1 MANDKSLIKPEQ
13 NPAPIQP
20 YMAEADAGYGY
31 DFQPPSSG
39 GEVSQKKQFLRFFSI
54 LRKHWRLIIGTVV
67 VITSFVILYEA
78 QRPDYYQAVA
88 RIQVNNETNP
98 AVSSGQGSSI
108 ILSQGNDP
116 AYFTT
121 QLRILEGTGLL
132 RRVTKAVDLEHND
145 AFAHPNRGKK
155 LNALQNVLKMFGL
168 YEPAQSEVPDA
179 DTQQANNLELTR
191 EALTDL
197 DKEAEKLAPFVS
209 AVKRGLNVMPVK
221 DTRTANKE
229 TRLIEV
235 GFTHGEPSIAAKV
248 ANAIA
253 DSYVLQNLERKVETN
268 ATASEFLQKRVAELQ
283 SQIRESEERLINY
296 SRDNQIISLDPSQN
310 TVVQRLGDLN
320 NKLGAAEN
328 DRISAEAALRAATQN
343 PMAGTAAA
351 NADPRTAGLQ
361 SQLTTLRQQLAQLKT
376 EYTDAWP
383 EVQRVQR
390 QITLIENEL
399 QANQRRAKDTQTSQ
413 LEQRYREAAA
423 KERVL
428 RIDFEAQRSAV
439 LTQNQAA
446 INYRIIQQ
454 EIDTNRTLLADLL
467 QKSKETEVI
476 LNGTPNNVLVAD
488 RALVPRSPS
497 GPQRTKEVMIA
508 FVISILLGVG
518 LAFLVNWLDDTIR
531 VFDDVEAKLGTPVI
545 GMIPGIHQGMI
556 KRLMESRRQLNG
568 DGGGRGSAIVPNDF
582 DQPVVREA
590 FNQVRTSLLLST
602 NGSGPKT
609 VLVTSGQPSEGKT
622 LTSLNL
628 AKCLS
633 EMGGKVLL
641 IDADLRCPKMHL
653 INGYDNSKGLGDLL
667 TMNGAALDN
676 IDDTIIEDISS
687 NLDLMTSGAAIPSPA
702 TLFSMGKMRDII
714 ARLGETYKYIVIDSP
729 PTLYF
734 ADSVLLATDV
744 DAVLLVGRVNFSSSE
759 ILSLAKKKL
768 QDVNANI
775 VGIVLND
782 VPLNGY
788 QYYDSE
794 YYSDESDTKD
804 TPGTDGNG
812 NILRL
817 E

>member
-20 YMAEADAGYGY
+20 YMPEADAGYGY
-31 DFQPPSSG
+31 EFYAPKSG
-39 GEVSQKKQFLRFFSI
+39 NEVSQKKQFLRFFSI
-54 LRKHWRLIIGTVV
+54 LRKHWRLIVGTVV
-67 VITSFVILYEA
+67 VITSVVIVYEA
-78 QRPDYYQAVA
+78 QKPDYYQAVA

-98 AVSSGQGSSI
+98 AVSGGQGSSI
-108 ILSQGNDP
+108 ILNQGGDP

-121 QLRILEGTGLL
+121 QLRILEGSGLL
-132 RRVTKAVDLEHND
+132 RRVAKAVDLEHND
-145 AFAHPNRGKK
+145 VFAHPNKGKK
-155 LNALQNVLKMFGL
+155 LNALQNVMKMFGL
-168 YEPAQSEVPDA
+168 YGSTQSDVPDT
-179 DTQQANNLELTR
+179 DTQQANNLELTP

-197 DKEAEKLAPFVS
+197 DKEADKLAPFVN
-209 AVKRGLNVMPVK
+209 AVKKGLTIMPVK

-235 GFTHGEPSIAAKV
+235 GFTHGDPGIAAKIS
-248 ANAIA
+248 NAIA

-296 SRDNQIISLDPSQN
+296 SNDHQIISLDPSQN

-320 NKLGAAEN
+320 TKLGIAEN
-328 DRISAEAALRAATQN
+328 ERITAEASYRAAMQN
-343 PMAGTAAA
+343 PMSGTAAE

-361 SQLTTLRQQLAQLKT
+361 SNLTALKQQLAQLKT
-376 EYTDAWP
+376 EYTDEWP
-383 EVQRVQR
+383 EVQRLQR
-390 QITLIENEL
+390 QISLLENEL
-399 QANQRRAKDTQTSQ
+399 QTNRKRAKDTQTSQ
-413 LEQRYREAAA
+413 LEQRYREALT
-423 KERVL
+423 KERDL
-428 RIDFEAQRSAV
+428 RIQFNAQRGAV
-439 LTQNQAA
+439 LNQNQAA

-508 FVISILLGVG
+508 FVMSILLGIG

-556 KRLMESRRQLNG
+556 KRLMAQRQQLNG
-568 DGGGRGSAIVPNDF
+568 HDGKGSAIVPIDF
-582 DQPVVREA
+582 DQSVVREA
-590 FNQVRTSLLLST
+590 FNQVRTSLLLSG

-667 TMNGAALDN
+667 TLNGSALDN
-676 IDDTIIEDISS
+676 IDGAIIEDISN
-687 NLDLMTSGAAIPSPA
+687 NLDLMTSGQAIPSPA
-702 TLFSMGKMRDII
+702 TLFSMGRMRGII
-714 ARLGETYKYIVIDSP
+714 DKLSETYKYIVIDSP
-729 PTLYF
+729 PALYF
-734 ADSVLLATDV
+734 ADSVLLASDV
-744 DAVLLVGRVNFSSSE
+744 DAVVLVGRVNFSSSD

-782 VPLNGY
+782 IPLSGY
-788 QYYDSE
+788 QYYDSD
-794 YYSDESDTKD
+794 YYSDETEPKSAN
-804 TPGTDGNG
+804 GNG
-812 NILRL
+812 DSGAFLRL

>member
-1 MANDKSLIKPEQ
+1 MANDKSLIKTEQ
-13 NPAPIQP
+13 SSAPIQP
-20 YMAEADAGYGY
+20 YSVDSDPGYGY
-31 DFQPPSSG
+31 DFYAPSNG
-39 GEVSQKKQFLRFFSI
+39 NEVSQKKQFLRFFSI
-54 LRKHWRLIIGTVV
+54 LRKHWRLIVGTVV
-67 VITSFVILYEA
+67 VITTLVVLYEA
-78 QRPDYYQAVA
+78 QRPDYYAAVA
-88 RIQVNNETNP
+88 RIQVNGEMNP
-98 AVSSGQGSSI
+98 AVSGGGGSSI
-108 ILSQGNDP
+108 ILNQGNDP
-116 AYFTT
+116 VYFTT

-132 RRVTKAVDLEHND
+132 RRVAKVLDLEHNE
-145 AFAHPNRGKK
+145 AFTNPNKGKK
-155 LNALQNVLKMFGL
+155 LNTLQNVLKMFGL
-168 YEPAQSEVPDA
+168 YEPAQSEIA
-179 DTQQANNLELTR
+179 ASDTATNNLELTP

-197 DKEAEKLAPFVS
+197 DKEAEKLAPYVS
-209 AVKRGLNVMPVK
+209 KIKRGLTIMPVK

-229 TRLIEV
+229 TRLIEI
-235 GFTHGEPSIAAKV
+235 GFTHGEPGVAAKI

-253 DSYVLQNLERKVETN
+253 DTYVLQNLERKVETN

-328 DRISAEAALRAATQN
+328 ERISAEAAYRAAMQN
-343 PMAGTAAA
+343 PMSAAA
-351 NADPRTAGLQ
+351 AENSDPRTAGLQ
-361 SQLTTLRQQLAQLKT
+361 GQLTTLRQQLAQLKT
-376 EYTDAWP
+376 EYTDEWP

-390 QITLIENEL
+390 QINLLENEL
-399 QANQRRAKDTQTSQ
+399 RTSQKRSKDTQASQ

-423 KERVL
+423 KEREL
-428 RIDFEAQRSAV
+428 RADFDVQRGAV
-439 LTQNQAA
+439 LAQNQAA

-488 RALVPRSPS
+488 RALVPR
-497 GPQRTKEVMIA
+497 GPDGPRRTKEVLMA
-508 FVISILLGVG
+508 FILSIFLGIG

-545 GMIPGIHQGMI
+545 GMIPGIHQGML
-556 KRLMESRRQLNG
+556 KRLTSSRRQLG
-568 DGGGRGSAIVPNDF
+568 DGGRGSAIVPNDF

-602 NGSGPKT
+602 NGPGPKT

-628 AKCLS
+628 AKCLA

-653 INGYDNSKGLGDLL
+653 INGFDNIKGLGDLL
-667 TMNGAALDN
+667 TMNGAAMDNLDGA
-676 IDDTIIEDISS
+676 IIEDISS
-687 NLDLMTSGAAIPSPA
+687 NLDLMTSGRAIPSPA
-702 TLFSMGKMRDII
+702 TLFSMGKMREII
-714 ARLGETYKYIVIDSP
+714 DKLGETYKYIVIDSP
-729 PTLYF
+729 PALYF
-734 ADSVLLATDV
+734 ADSVLLASDV

-782 VPLNGY
+782 VPIGGY
-788 QYYDSE
+788 QYYNSE
-794 YYSDESDTKD
+794 YYSDDSETKN
-804 TPGTDGNG
+804 TNGNG
-812 NILRL
+812 DGGAILHL